1 MALINEDYYNFA
13 ITALITVGYQFFF
26 FCIATTF
33 KFDKV
38 TDLAGGKSSIYFQFI

>member
-1 MALINEDYYNFA
+1 MTIIIGDNYNFA
-13 ITALITVGYQFFF
+13 MTALITVGYQFFF

-38 TDLAGGKSSIYFQFI
+38 TDLAGGKSID